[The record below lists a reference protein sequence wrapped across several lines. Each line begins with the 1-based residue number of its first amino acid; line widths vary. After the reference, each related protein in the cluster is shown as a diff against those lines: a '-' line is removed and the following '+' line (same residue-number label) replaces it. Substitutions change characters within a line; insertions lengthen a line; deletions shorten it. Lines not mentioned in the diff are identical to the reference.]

1 MVSILLIHNSRAV
14 EHQEES
20 VKFDVMAAVERKNKD
35 KTRRCFGCFGCQF
48 LAIVLFCP
56 CNFFTS
62 KGKVE

>member
-14 EHQEES
+14 EYQEES
-20 VKFDVMAAVERKNKD
+20 VKFDVMAAVERKNED
-35 KTRRCFGCFGCQF
+35 KTRRCSGCQF

-56 CNFFTS
+56 CNFLTS